1 MHIGQIIKQELEE
14 QGRTVVWFAKKM
26 SYTRSNAYKIFNRA
40 TIDTE
45 VLLRISQLLGVDFF
59 QFYTDEMKKDNI

>member
-45 VLLRISQLLGVDFF
+45 VLLRISQLLGVDFY
-59 QFYTDEMKKDNI
+59 QYYTDEMKKDNI

>member
-59 QFYTDEMKKDNI
+59 QYYTDETKKDNI

>member
-26 SYTRSNAYKIFNRA
+26 SYTRSNDYKILTRA
-40 TIDTE
+40 TLDTE

-59 QFYTDEMKKDNI
+59 QYYTDEMKKDNI

>member
-59 QFYTDEMKKDNI
+59 QYYTDEMKKDNI

>member
-14 QGRTVVWFAKKM
+14 QGRTVVWIAKKM

-59 QFYTDEMKKDNI
+59 QYYTDEMKKDNI

>member
-59 QFYTDEMKKDNI
+59 QYYTDEMKKDHI